1 MNESENP
8 DTARAATHLEL
19 GAAGWSAPEPLPAPP
34 SPPRLPLRVSPDR
47 RRILDADG
55 NAVLIQGDAAWSLIA
70 NLTLEDARF
79 YIEDR
84 RRKGFNTLIVSLIEY
99 CFSQDPPR
107 DLAGNEP
114 FTTPGDFRTPNEAYM
129 AHAEQVLQVAADQ
142 GMLIMLAPAYLGYP
156 SLFPGYETRPQGW
169 YDEVL
174 ANGPEGCRAWGEYLG
189 QRFGRFEN
197 IIWMIGGDRNPG
209 DTAPALTA
217 LAQGIKASGIDNL
230 FTAHVLPECSPVDV
244 FPEHQWLDLNPTYT
258 YDIVHRK
265 MQDDWVRDPAWPFWL
280 IESTYEGEHNAS
292 HQQIRRQAYWSVLTG
307 GNGHC
312 MGNNPVWPFEEGWR
326 EALDLPGSAAMAR
339 WGAFFRGLPWGDLKP
354 DLKRRIATD
363 GLGEAR
369 GLDRVTTASTDDG
382 RLTVAYLPV
391 QRALTINSGQ
401 LAAPHLRATWF
412 DPRTGRSLPG
422 GTLVTGG
429 PITLTPPFPE
439 DAVLTLEAV

>member
-1 MNESENP
+1 MNENQE
-8 DTARAATHLEL
+8 TARAATHLEF
-19 GAAGWSAPEPLPAPP
+19 GAAGWAAPEPLPAPH
-34 SPPRLPLRVSPDR
+34 PPARLPLRLSRDR

-70 NLTLEDARF
+70 NLTLDDARV

-129 AHAEQVLQVAADQ
+129 AHAEQVLQIAADN
-142 GMLIMLAPAYLGYP
+142 GILVMLAPAYLGYP
-156 SLFPGYETRPQGW
+156 SLFPGYESRPQGW
-169 YDEVL
+169 YDEVV

-209 DTAPALTA
+209 ETAPALTQLA
-217 LAQGIKASGIDNL
+217 LGIKAAGGDNL
-230 FTAHVLPECSPVDV
+230 FTAHVYPECSPVDV
-244 FPEHQWLDLNPTYT
+244 FPDHDWLDLNPTYT

-265 MQDDWVRDPAWPFWL
+265 MQDDWVREPVWPFWL

-292 HQQIRRQAYWSVLTG
+292 HLQIRRQAYWSVLTG

-312 MGNNPVWPFEEGWR
+312 MGNKPIWPFEEGWQ
-326 EALDLPGSAAMAR
+326 EALDLPGSLAMAR

-354 DLKRRIATD
+354 DLKRRIAID

-369 GLDRVTTASTDDG
+369 GLDRVTVASTDDG

-391 QRALTINSGQ
+391 QRALTVDTDQ
-401 LAAPHLRATWF
+401 LAGPQLRATWF
-412 DPRTGRSLPG
+412 EPVTGRSQPG
-422 GTLVTGG
+422 GVLVTGG
-429 PITLTPPFPE
+429 HVTLTPPFPE